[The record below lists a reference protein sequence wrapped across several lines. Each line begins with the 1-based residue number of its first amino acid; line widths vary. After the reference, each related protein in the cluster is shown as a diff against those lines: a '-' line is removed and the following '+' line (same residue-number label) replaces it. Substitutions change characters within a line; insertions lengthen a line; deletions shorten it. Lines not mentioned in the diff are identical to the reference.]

1 MLSNIHQYERAF
13 LVLFSQ
19 NTKKKI
25 LGIFQKLLPH
35 SLSSSILLQ
44 CAQCCLQ
51 NQKWAFRAVFTVTA
65 NDINIWKM
73 FIPSKSASAPKIQYK
88 PVCFVSRVELS
99 VGMLVSNNDTQG
111 RTFTLQAMSN
121 VDTEANE
128 VFLKYSWLPQ
138 NETAWTDNAVYRE
151 ILLLHVLLHLV
162 LRSWCPNKNNN
173 KAGEWNRSY
182 YSARG
187 CSSLIDQHNAF
198 RSEHVSVKNLDFIMI
213 QGANTEDI
221 T

>member
-1 MLSNIHQYERAF
+1 MCSVLSAESEMSISCS
-13 LVLFSQ
+13 V
-19 NTKKKI
+19 
-25 LGIFQKLLPH
+25 H
-35 SLSSSILLQ
+35 SH
-44 CAQCCLQ
+44 CC
-51 NQKWAFRAVFTVTA
+51 
-65 NDINIWKM
+65 INIWKM
-73 FIPSKSASAPKIQYK
+73 FIPSKSASAPKLQYE
-88 PVCFVSRVELS
+88 PVCFFSQVELS

-111 RTFTLQAMSN
+111 RQLTLKAMSN
-121 VDTEANE
+121 VDSEANE
-128 VFLKYSWLPQ
+128 VFLKYSWFPQ
-138 NETAWTDNAVYRE
+138 NETDWSDNAVYRE

-162 LRSWCPNKNNN
+162 LRSWCPNKNIN

-187 CSSLIDQHNAF
+187 CSSLIDQHTAF